1 MSRAGIWFATDSPVG
16 IPPQTKTHAAGG
28 MRGSSS
34 ENGASIMAA
43 TVVLTLS
50 LPVARRHQVG
60 VTPLATY
67 VPIKARRR

>member
-1 MSRAGIWFATDSPVG
+1 MVRYRFARENSPSNKN
-16 IPPQTKTHAAGG
+16 PRCRWHAWEFI
-28 MRGSSS
+28 RKRRQL
-34 ENGASIMAA
+34 MAA

-50 LPVARRHQVG
+50 LPVTRRHQVG